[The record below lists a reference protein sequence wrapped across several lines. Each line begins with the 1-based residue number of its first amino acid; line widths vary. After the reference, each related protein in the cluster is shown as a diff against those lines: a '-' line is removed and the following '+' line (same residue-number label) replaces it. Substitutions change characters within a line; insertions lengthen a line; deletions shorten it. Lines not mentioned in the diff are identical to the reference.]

1 LLAAQQAIEDQRKKK
16 LHQRISQLL
25 SQRLAVVE

>member
-16 LHQRISQLL
+16 RISQLL

>member
-16 LHQRISQLL
+16 LRQRISQLL